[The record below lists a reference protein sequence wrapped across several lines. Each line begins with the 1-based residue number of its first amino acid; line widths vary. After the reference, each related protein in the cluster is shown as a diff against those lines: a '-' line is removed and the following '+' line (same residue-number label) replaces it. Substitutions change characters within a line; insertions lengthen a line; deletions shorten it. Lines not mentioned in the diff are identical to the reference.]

1 MRTVVTLSN
10 SGELLSRVAIA
21 CACFV
26 PSPSAG
32 PFGSADVIASA
43 PLSCRYGARIA
54 VYQPPPGTSS
64 TTCMSGL
71 IPKNASVSAGWRY
84 LSRARSAS
92 VRAGFDSADASAG
105 SIEAACD
112 DSAALSVD
120 DVLWHAATS
129 MSTRAMRY
137 IGGAYPHRAS
147 TYSRTHCDTCVYR
160 HAARCER
167 AFHNMIAAM
176 VGAATAAAI
185 TTMSNQP
192 RSSGPSNARIWI
204 NVTTASS
211 VMIDASTFARP
222 RRHRVLS
229 TNSAVATAT
238 SKPTQPY
245 CQILDG
251 NHRALIG
258 SASSAV

>member
-71 IPKNASVSAGWRY
+71 SPKNASVSAGWRY

-92 VRAGFDSADASAG
+92 VRAGFDNTAVGAG
-105 SIEAACD
+105 SIDACD
-112 DSAALSVD
+112 YSVD

-137 IGGAYPHRAS
+137 MGGAYPHRARA
-147 TYSRTHCDTCVYR
+147 YSR
-160 HAARCER
+160 
-167 AFHNMIAAM
+167 
-176 VGAATAAAI
+176 G
-185 TTMSNQP
+185 
-192 RSSGPSNARIWI
+192 
-204 NVTTASS
+204 
-211 VMIDASTFARP
+211 
-222 RRHRVLS
+222 
-229 TNSAVATAT
+229 TAT
-238 SKPTQPY
+238 PTRTVT
-245 CQILDG
+245 LRG
-251 NHRALIG
+251 AR
-258 SASSAV
+258 